1 MTRAGK
7 FYSLN
12 PSSSLDDENV
22 PCTEEHLGVA
32 CFRVGN
38 SRWLI
43 GYLGCRD
50 REGFWRDKTDVG
62 IEPGLEELFWE
73 KGYEREWEK
82 TDERAERD
90 KKRKMYCFVQ
100 WKENKRVNELA
111 LLYNIRLRKIILYLM
126 VDKTKSLS

>member
-1 MTRAGK
+1 MYRGTSRYSVLQSWKRQMADRVFRLVRRAQG
-7 FYSLN
+7 
-12 PSSSLDDENV
+12 
-22 PCTEEHLGVA
+22 
-32 CFRVGN
+32 
-38 SRWLI
+38 
-43 GYLGCRD
+43 RD